1 MGYRIKVELE
11 DVEGHGFR
19 YSGEDL
25 TGQGATIRLQ
35 GGTEVQGHVIKRGED
50 LTGEEAEGHA
60 LRVRGE
66 DMTGEDTEGHLFK
79 RIDLEVD
86 DAQANLLRAATDKG
100 ELIYVRFPDGAEI
113 QGHAYR
119 VKY

>member
-1 MGYRIKVELE
+1 MSYRIKVELE

-19 YSGEDL
+19 YKENL
-25 TGQGATIRLQ
+25 TGQEATIRLQ
-35 GGTEVQGHVIKRGED
+35 DGTEVQGHVIKRGED
-50 LTGEEAEGHA
+50 LTGAEAEGHA
-60 LRVRGE
+60 LRVRSG
-66 DMTGEDTEGHLFK
+66 DMTGEDTEGHLYK

-100 ELIYVRFPDGAEI
+100 EPIYVRFPDGAEV

-119 VKY
+119 ARY